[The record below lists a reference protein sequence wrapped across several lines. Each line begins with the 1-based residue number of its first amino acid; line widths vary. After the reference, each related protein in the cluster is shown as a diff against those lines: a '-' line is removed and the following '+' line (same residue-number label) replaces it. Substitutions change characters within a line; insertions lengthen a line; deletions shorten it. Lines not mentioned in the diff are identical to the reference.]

1 MTAGHLQ
8 IKNGNYYAVMN
19 YMTTWGDRRQKWI
32 PLGIPAKGNK
42 KRAEEE
48 LIRLKL
54 SYVPPKEDLLP
65 AEISPDMLFCDY
77 LKTWLEIIE
86 KTVEKTTYNSYQMI
100 VHKKIIPY
108 FEQQR
113 LKLNEIE
120 ARHIQSFYT
129 YELRTVSGKTVV
141 NEHNLIHRAL
151 KYAVKMDLIVANP
164 ADKVDRPKKEK
175 YIADYYRAD
184 ELDRLF
190 EVTKDHPYSLLI
202 QMTAFYGLRRG
213 EVLGLR
219 WDAID
224 FDAGT
229 VTIRHVALETAVNGV
244 KKIIFEDRAKTKSSL
259 RTLPLVNDFREK
271 LLMLKKRQ
279 EENRRL
285 AGKCYNTD
293 YTDYIFVDPL
303 GNLFH
308 PDTVT
313 SQFKAIL
320 RQNGLR
326 EIRFHDLRHSCASLL
341 LSRGDAMK
349 EIQEWLGHSNI
360 STTADIYSHLDYS
373 TKIASAG
380 LMDGALTIPKEEPKN
395 GWKV

>member
-65 AEISPDMLFCDY
+65 GEISPDMLFCDY

-285 AGKCYNTD
+285 AGKCYNTS

-341 LSRGDAMK
+341 LSRGAAMK